1 MNTTQSSLLN
11 YSEIKQHYTE
21 LAKGMQ
27 KAIQL
32 SRNSSEEKLKTNT
45 IIEFEKFFKKFGI
58 SLNEILEYEET
69 SLGGIKLNGRSDVI
83 SGQLIIEFKIFD
95 WLNKPNNAKKATKQV
110 LEKYLFPIDK
120 RIAKHF
126 NAVIF
131 DGNTTIFVSY
141 DEIKDKWKLTKKPFN
156 DFSLYDWVLLLSKT
170 LKIPVSSKKLSE
182 SFSIQNEIAITLVS
196 ELYST
201 LIRELPKNQRVKM
214 LFDEWDKSFSYIYGG
229 ILNETNI
236 KNDFKEIAKE
246 ITKSSE
252 IHIEVDKFLFCFYT
266 YYALIVK
273 LYASEIAS
281 TYLEIKPDSP
291 INALIRTENLKGGLD
306 YIESGN
312 FYKDFAD
319 IDNYI
324 EGGFFSWYINSWNSN
339 LEEIIK
345 KVLHELNKFDFQE
358 AVLDEFNSRDI
369 IKNLYQDIIPKKIRH
384 DLGEYYTP
392 DWLIQSVINDVGFD
406 GNPDKKVLDA
416 GCGSGGFLIEAI
428 NRVKQKATTTNKAEL
443 LSKIMNNIVGFDVNP
458 VAVLTARTNYLL
470 AISPLLKDKPRQIQ
484 LTIPIY
490 LADAIITPTQEGQAK
505 LTSDAY
511 LISTV
516 EGLFSLPKIFVESGY
531 LNDGMKIIE
540 DCLESNY
547 PLDDFNK
554 LFIEKVNLSK
564 QDMMIINNFYT
575 KIQELHLQDKN
586 RIWVKI
592 IQNSFAPLLHTD
604 FDFVVGNPPWVKW
617 EFLSKEYKT
626 KLNSLYLE
634 IYKIFSHKGMKASMG
649 YAHDDIS
656 VMFMYVAIDKYLKK
670 GGKLGFVMKQTLYK
684 SVAGSE
690 FRKFTIEKKD
700 ASIPLKVLKVEDMLE
715 LKPFRSSAQA
725 ETSTI
730 TLEKG
735 KETVYPVPYNVW
747 KPIGVFP
754 NETTPLD
761 EVLKNVVIENKI
773 AYPDNPKDKTD
784 VWFVINKGIIRKKFK
799 QNENYYQSRHGLVND
814 LNGVYFV
821 NILKKEAENL
831 LIINGTNRA
840 KKKIK
845 EVKNIIEPTYV
856 FPFLKP
862 KNVKKWKIKG
872 YSYALLPQKKYG
884 EKNESELRIKA
895 PLTYKYFYQFKDDLL
910 GRSSKWLKQEG
921 FPFYSTFGIG
931 DYSFKP
937 YKVVWC
943 CMTYSPNFAV
953 VSSVNDSFVGEKQV
967 MPDNTIGYFS
977 FDNENEAHFVCAI
990 MNSKIASELLEN
1002 RSNKSKWGISINM
1015 VKKIPIPKFNKNNK
1029 QYLELVK
1036 LSKQAHKETNN
1047 TIITNIEKKINI
1059 LAKKILVE

>member
-1 MNTTQSSLLN
+1 MQGTQTNLLN

-27 KAIQL
+27 KVIQL
-32 SRNSSEEKLKTNT
+32 SRDANEEKLKTNT

-58 SLNEILEYEET
+58 SLNEILEYEQT
-69 SLGGIKLNGRSDVI
+69 SLGGIKLNGRSDVL
-83 SGQLIIEFKIFD
+83 SGKLIIEFKTFN
-95 WLNKPNNAKKATKQV
+95 WLNKQENAKKATKQV
-110 LEKYLFPIDK
+110 LEKYLLPIDK

-131 DGNTTIFVSY
+131 DGTTTIFVNF
-141 DEIKDKWKLTKKPFN
+141 DETKQAWKLTRKPFN
-156 DFSLYDWVLLLSKT
+156 DFTLYDWVLLLSKT
-170 LKIPVSSKKLSE
+170 LKIPVSSKKLSQ
-182 SFSIQNEIAITLVS
+182 SFSVQNEIATKFVS

-201 LIRELPKNQRVKM
+201 LTKELPKNKRIKM

-229 ILNETNI
+229 ILNEKNI
-236 KNDFKEIAKE
+236 KQDFKEIANE
-246 ITKSSE
+246 ITKTNQTN
-252 IHIEVDKFLFCFYT
+252 IEVDKFLFCFYT

-291 INALIRTENLKGGLD
+291 INALIRTENLKEGLN

-324 EGGFFSWYINSWNSN
+324 EGGFFSWYLNAWDKN

-345 KVLHELNKFDFQE
+345 KMLHELNKFDFQE
-358 AVLDEFNSRDI
+358 AVLDELNSRDI
-369 IKNLYQDIIPKKIRH
+369 IKSLYQEIIPKKIRH

-392 DWLIQSVINDVGFD
+392 DWLIQSVISDVGYD

-428 NRVKQKATTTNKAEL
+428 NRVKQKTTPANRKEL

-470 AISPLLKDKPRQIQ
+470 AISPLLKDKPKQIQ

-516 EGLFSLPKIFVESGY
+516 EGLFSLPKTFVDSGY

-547 PLDDFNK
+547 PTEDFQK
-554 LFIEKVNLSK
+554 LFNEKIELPKPDTELVN
-564 QDMMIINNFYT
+564 QFYE
-575 KIQELHLQDKN
+575 KIKELHLQDKN

-604 FDFVVGNPPWVKW
+604 FDFVVGNPPWIKW
-617 EFLSKEYKT
+617 EFLSKEYKA

-656 VMFMYVAIDKYLKK
+656 VMFMYVAIDKYLKD

-690 FRKFTIEKKD
+690 FRKFAIEKKD
-700 ASIPLKVLKVEDMLE
+700 KSIPLKVLKVEDLLD

-730 TLEKG
+730 ILEKG
-735 KETVYPVPYNVW
+735 KETTYPVAYNVW
-747 KPIGVFP
+747 KPKGNLP
-754 NETTPLD
+754 D
-761 EVLKNVVIENKI
+761 ESTSLKEVIKNVIIENKI
-773 AYPDNPKDKTD
+773 AFPDNEKDKTD
-784 VWFVINKGIIRKKFK
+784 VWFVIDKDTERKKFK
-799 QNENYYQSRHGLVND
+799 QAENFYLARHGLVND

-821 NILKKEAENL
+821 KILKKENNNL
-831 LIINGTNRA
+831 LIENGTNRA
-840 KKKIK
+840 KKKMK
-845 EVKNIIEPTYV
+845 EVQNLIESKYV

-862 KNVKKWKIKG
+862 KDVKKWKIKG
-872 YSYALLPQKKYG
+872 YSYALLPQTKYG
-884 EKNESELRIKA
+884 EKNESEVRTKT
-895 PLTYKYFYQFKDDLL
+895 PLTYKYFYQFKNDLL
-910 GRSSKWLKQEG
+910 GRSSKWLKQDG

-931 DYSFKP
+931 EYSFKP

-953 VSSVNDSFVGEKQV
+953 VSSVKDSFVGEKQV

-977 FDNENEAHFVCAI
+977 FDSENEAHFVCAI
-990 MNSKIASELLEN
+990 MNSKITAELLEN

-1015 VKKIPIPKFNKNNK
+1015 VKKIPIPKFDKTNKNH
-1029 QYLELVK
+1029 LELIE
-1036 LSKQAHKETNN
+1036 LSKKAHKEADQ
-1047 TIITNIEKKINI
+1047 TIITKIEEKINKLSEI
-1059 LAKKILVE
+1059 LLVE